1 MSKKEWTLT
10 EALKLYDKR
19 ELIIIINDLVE
30 IFTPNADLKW
40 KAHEYLYQ
48 IIVLR
53 DPNVNIDWEKS

>member
-1 MSKKEWTLT
+1 VSKKEWSLT

-30 IFTPNADLKW
+30 ICTPNRICKW

-48 IIVLR
+48 ILVVR